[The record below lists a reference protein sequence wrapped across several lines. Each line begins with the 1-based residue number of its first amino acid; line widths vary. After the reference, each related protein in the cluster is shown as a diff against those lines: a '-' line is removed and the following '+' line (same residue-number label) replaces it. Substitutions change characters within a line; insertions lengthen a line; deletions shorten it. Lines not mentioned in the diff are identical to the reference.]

1 MIKITYTS
9 HILPT
14 STLEVEHPFHKIKNS
29 MLFIAI
35 LSKLKG
41 HGLAKKREKIWTNEG
56 PKHSKEKEKKFGHM
70 KVQHVS
76 KES

>member
-1 MIKITYTS
+1 MIKITYTP
-9 HILPT
+9 HIFANFYTGSCASIPQN
-14 STLEVEHPFHKIKNS
+14 KNS
-29 MLFIAI
+29 MSFIAI

-41 HGLAKKREKIWTNEG
+41 YGLVKKYWTHEG

-70 KVQHVS
+70 KVQCVS